1 MTILKLTKKFHT
13 FFISFFNPLYLFV
26 EVDQVWLARWPG
38 LVPERKSSEL
48 DWEEGLYQYFDVK
61 VWKRIPGWFRL
72 HYDKLGSNYVGRVVL
87 ITLTFLS

>member
-1 MTILKLTKKFHT
+1 M
-13 FFISFFNPLYLFV
+13 
-26 EVDQVWLARWPG
+26 DQVWLARWPG

-72 HYDKLGSNYVGRVVL
+72 HYDKLGSNHVGSVVL
-87 ITLTFLS
+87 VTLTFLS

>member
-1 MTILKLTKKFHT
+1 M
-13 FFISFFNPLYLFV
+13 
-26 EVDQVWLARWPG
+26 DQVWLARWPG

-72 HYDKLGSNYVGRVVL
+72 HYDKLG
-87 ITLTFLS
+87 T